1 MQNMK
6 ILTETLLLVLYDKYS
21 KGQNI
26 RKEELDVLI
35 ESCKKDHENNVDNEK
50 QLTYSQK
57 NKLKFLY
64 NNAADSIKEYC
75 KERFRIEGRLVE

>member
-6 ILTETLLLVLYDKYS
+6 ILTETLLVVLYDKYS

-50 QLTYSQK
+50 QLTDSQK

>member
-6 ILTETLLLVLYDKYS
+6 ILTETLLAFLYDKYS

-26 RKEELDVLI
+26 RKEELDVFI
-35 ESCKKDHENNVDNEK
+35 ESCKKDHESNVDNDDN
-50 QLTYSQK
+50 LTETQRK
-57 NKLKFLY
+57 KLKFLY

>member
-1 MQNMK
+1 MK
-6 ILTETLLLVLYDKYS
+6 ILTETLLVVLYDKYS

-50 QLTYSQK
+50 QLTDSQK

-75 KERFRIEGRLVE
+75 KERFRIEGGLVE

>member
-6 ILTETLLLVLYDKYS
+6 ILTETLLAFLYDKYS

-35 ESCKKDHENNVDNEK
+35 EYCKKDHESNVDNDDN
-50 QLTYSQK
+50 LTETQRK
-57 NKLKFLY
+57 KLKFLY
-64 NNAADSIKEYC
+64 DNAADSIKEYC

>member
-1 MQNMK
+1 MK
-6 ILTETLLLVLYDKYS
+6 ILTETLLVVLYDKYS

-50 QLTYSQK
+50 QLTDSQK

>member
-35 ESCKKDHENNVDNEK
+35 ESCKKDHESNVDSDDN
-50 QLTYSQK
+50 LTETQRK
-57 NKLKFLY
+57 KLKFLY
-64 NNAADSIKEYC
+64 DNAADSMKDYC
-75 KERFRIEGRLVE
+75 QECLRIEGRLVE